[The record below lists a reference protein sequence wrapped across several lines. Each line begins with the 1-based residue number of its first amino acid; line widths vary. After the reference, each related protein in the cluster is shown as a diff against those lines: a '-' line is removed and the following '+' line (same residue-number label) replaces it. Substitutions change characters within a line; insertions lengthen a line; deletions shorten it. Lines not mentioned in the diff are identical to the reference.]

1 MASLNS
7 NGAWCSMLCS
17 ISIKKLPAA
26 YVLLSYGLNS
36 NATSSVPTYYWR
48 HQLQKQFLSHDQHN
62 NGYKT
67 NSNASKKIT
76 PVITICDCM
85 VGNIKISRRL
95 PTSRSLS
102 SSSCDLIKKAPL
114 NRQLII
120 YSPLTIEFS
129 YLIRGYSHSIEL
141 ICLAVH
147 HDALQSFPNS
157 LKHSYS
163 FALNPARV
171 VGYNLVGPKS
181 FSVGHKSTN
190 L

>member
-1 MASLNS
+1 MPLVRYQQ
-7 NGAWCSMLCS
+7 LYFQ
-17 ISIKKLPAA
+17 L
-26 YVLLSYGLNS
+26 
-36 NATSSVPTYYWR
+36 TYYWR

-67 NSNASKKIT
+67 NNNGYKTNNNASKKIT
-76 PVITICDCM
+76 TVITVCDCM
-85 VGNIKISRRL
+85 VGNIKISRL
-95 PTSRSLS
+95 LLTSRSLS
-102 SSSCDLIKKAPL
+102 SSSCHLIKKAPL
-114 NRQLII
+114 NRQLIN
-120 YSPLTIEFS
+120 YSPLRIEFS

-171 VGYNLVGPKS
+171 VGY
-181 FSVGHKSTN
+181 
-190 L
+190 